1 MGMTEY
7 DVCGN
12 SGATLVATRFTPAGP
27 ALLIHLPKQRER
39 TILPRKCLG
48 SLAKHSLIYGF
59 GAWAVTCDQARFI
72 LSSVSQP
79 IGPPTFCGL
88 QPEPLVWS
96 FEIMPKNNIS
106 SRTNA
111 MLFVLGSTRPRST
124 PVAGPEDSQAH
135 LGRTPL
141 ATATGRL
148 SISHCFHDVIEF
160 WIQWI
165 QWSKML
171 KFQSQN
177 HWEFFL
183 PSQLG
188 FHWSVQTWIILDL
201 LLSLGSIG
209 WSSCD
214 ERLPTAE
221 NGLKTH
227 KDLLKRLSNHLLLL
241 LDHLL
246 QPSKSPCG
254 KLHWV

>member
-1 MGMTEY
+1 MTEY

-12 SGATLVATRFTPAGP
+12 TTWCHTCCHQVPPAGP
-27 ALLIHLPKQRER
+27 ALLIHLTKQRER
-39 TILPRKCLG
+39 TILPRTCLG
-48 SLAKHSLIYGF
+48 SLAKHGLIYGF
-59 GAWAVTCDQARFI
+59 GAWAVTFDQARFI

-88 QPEPLVWS
+88 QPEPLVLRS

-111 MLFVLGSTRPRST
+111 MLFVRGSTRPRST

-148 SISHCFHDVIEF
+148 LISHCFHGVIEF
-160 WIQWI
+160 WI

-177 HWEFFL
+177 HWELFL

-188 FHWSVQTWIILDL
+188 FHWSVQSWIY
-201 LLSLGSIG
+201 
-209 WSSCD
+209 C
-214 ERLPTAE
+214 
-221 NGLKTH
+221 
-227 KDLLKRLSNHLLLL
+227 
-241 LDHLL
+241 
-246 QPSKSPCG
+246 SP
-254 KLHWV
+254 WVP